1 MSNRR
6 LLVAATLAVLAGCS
20 RPTQLKRITAD
31 GGTVLLGSGDPGDV
45 TWKGLSIVS
54 HECSGVFEVTEIG
67 SVAVGAV
74 GGSYTYGGFTSSSA
88 QFVDGTTITYLCRK
102 PASTVLYDRLVVV
115 AEPAAYGKGC
125 SDEFDCPG
133 KLSCRKR
140 VTRGGDESR
149 LCLPAVDPKSG
160 APVDVDDLVKFAC
173 STDLSCPVDRTC
185 VVEQQDS
192 ALQAGT
198 MEETPGRCMRASRF

>member
-1 MSNRR
+1 MSSRR
-6 LLVAATLAVLAGCS
+6 LLVAVALAVLAGCS

-31 GGTVLLGSGDPGDV
+31 GGTVLLGSGDPGEV

-67 SVAVGAV
+67 TVAVGAV
-74 GGSYTYGGFTSSSA
+74 GGSYTSGGFTSSSA

-115 AEPAAYGKGC
+115 AEPAAYGKEC
-125 SDEFDCPG
+125 SDAFDCPG

-140 VTRGGDESR
+140 VTRGGEEFR
-149 LCLPAVDPKSG
+149 LCLPAVDPKTG
-160 APVDVDDLVKFAC
+160 APVDVDDLVKLTC
-173 STDLSCPVDRTC
+173 RTDMNCPVDRTC
-185 VVEQQDS
+185 VVAQEESAMQPS
-192 ALQAGT
+192 ALV
-198 MEETPGRCMRASRF
+198 ETPGRCMRASRF